1 MEIYI
6 TRHSKTIWNQEHR
19 LQGWQDSPLLQ
30 EGREDAVALHH
41 RIKELPISICYSS
54 PITRAK
60 ETSKIL
66 FPSTEILYDDR
77 LKEMNFGDYEGC
89 FVKDLLKKEDYYRLW
104 HQPSEDLS
112 LPNGETFL
120 DVQNRL
126 LDFLHDL
133 YNKHEKDTV
142 FLTMHGM
149 AFIVLR
155 AIMTNTKIE
164 DMASINTVVRGC
176 SLTKVQ
182 YDGTTFTIEYLGDEN
197 HLTSVKQAI
206 NYAK

>member
-19 LQGWQDSPLLQ
+19 LQGWQDSPLLE
-30 EGREDAVALHH
+30 EGIEDAKALHQ
-41 RIKELPISICYSS
+41 RIKDLPITICYSS
-54 PITRAK
+54 PIKRAK
-60 ETSKIL
+60 ETSQIL
-66 FPSTEILYDDR
+66 FPNTTIQYDDR

-89 FVKDLLKKEDYYRLW
+89 FVKDLLNKDDYYRLW
-104 HQPSEDLS
+104 HEPSKDLS

-120 DVQNRL
+120 QVQNRL
-126 LDFLHDL
+126 LDFIYDIYTTHSD
-133 YNKHEKDTV
+133 DTI

-155 AIMTNTKIE
+155 AIMTKTKIE

-182 YDGTTFTIEYLGDEN
+182 YDGSTFMIEYLGDED
-197 HLTSVKQAI
+197 HLVPITETIS
-206 NYAK
+206 YAK